1 MRIPP
6 QQPQGEKER
15 EEIHRHSA
23 APVSLR
29 KARRDGCSG
38 RAAGRTDGG
47 TGAGREGG
55 VAPNKTGLACL
66 PACSRWLVVLVRTDC
81 ALVGWLVGGAAQTEA
96 PLGESVPQGCRSRVA
111 DRKGCRSLHRHLV
124 AA

>member
-55 VAPNKTGLACL
+55 GGPKQNRPRL
-66 PACSRWLVVLVRTDC
+66 PACLF
-81 ALVGWLVGGAAQTEA
+81 ALVGRVGTY
-96 PLGESVPQGCRSRVA
+96 
-111 DRKGCRSLHRHLV
+111 
-124 AA
+124 